1 MHKRMQK
8 LIAIFSLVLLL
19 ASMIVVPN
27 EVEAA
32 SEFYGDYTDV
42 AKITDYNSCPSIQG
56 IAVGS
61 QMIYTVK
68 INGDDTQAFITMTD
82 KDTGETTK
90 LYNQD
95 AGSYMFNYLDH
106 ANDMD
111 VWGIDGKSHIFV
123 ATTKQGANAIVR
135 LKRDGSNLTKVA
147 TYRLQC
153 NGSDICAT
161 AMSIKS
167 VSNGQI
173 TFITKWGMD
182 LYTGSVSTSATNA
195 TIQMTKLCTISKDKV
210 YIKGQYL
217 DLSSFV
223 NQGMGYHN
231 GVLYVPISGDDNW
244 LERSVVMV
252 FNLDGVITG
261 STIRPSEAIVFRV
274 TSGTYSAL
282 FEIESCDICSA
293 DNRLYFG
300 VQRRKSS
307 SDTNHDGIAYFD
319 DYTFVKLTDS
329 AQYKHFT
336 VQYNANGGTGT
347 MANTTVP
354 YGVSTAMR
362 KNSFTKTGG
371 KFMGWYA
378 YRTTQKQWYYTNG
391 SSSGWYA
398 EGSQPSGYSKYL
410 YKDGIKLAN
419 TSAVDGDVVIMYA
432 QWEPTTF
439 TVRYNANGGT
449 GTMADTSVVY
459 GSGTPLRTNTFT
471 KVGSSFTG
479 WYAYRTTQN
488 QWYYTNGSSSGWYAE
503 GSQPSGYYKYLYKDG
518 IKLSNTSGIDGDV
531 VVMYAQWETNASG
544 EPYDYYLFGW
554 INGANY
560 ACEEDHA
567 NLGEYRFVDG
577 KLTATFAQDSYIGVK
592 KVDTATSE
600 VACWYMT
607 SGWQGYVTSATL
619 YNTSFIGDADKLYVP
634 GGVPVTF
641 TLADYGDGTVY
652 ISYVTGSTECSH
664 DYNTYVTIAPTCTDA
679 GVYTHS
685 CIKCGNW
692 YSEDVPAT
700 GHAFVNG
707 YCSYCGVSDGSAG
720 QSETYYL
727 VGWINDADY
736 GCEADWENM
745 GNYKF
750 VNGQLTAK
758 FNSDSYVFVKTEG
771 NARWLLT
778 EYYTETPY
786 GIFKEGGTEKMFVP
800 GGVELI
806 FTLVENVDGSVTLS
820 YTEGGTSACD
830 HSYIAEVTTA
840 ATCTTT
846 GVRTYTC
853 TKCAY
858 SYTQSVA
865 ATGHN
870 FFGNQ
875 CTLCGMTDPNPD
887 PSTGT
892 AYYLVGYINGADYG
906 CEWDWQNLGQYRF
919 VDGRLTTTFTQ
930 DSYVFVKTGD
940 NQDWLMAS
948 AYCEASTCTFAVGG
962 NEKMFVPAGV
972 EVTFALTENT
982 DGSVTL
988 TYTTGSTPAS
998 VIPTLTLKSPTLE
1011 FKDMISINAFYTAE
1025 NTQDVVEMGMI
1036 TYDYEVA
1043 RWSIRTANHVIPGAT
1058 YVESSGR
1065 YYSGSQ
1071 GIHAKYLADTVY
1083 LAVYAKLTDGSY
1095 VYSKL
1100 APYSPL
1106 TYANSQLRNS
1116 TDVKMKQLV
1125 VAMLRFGTEAQLYF
1139 GHNTGNL
1146 ADATL
1151 TADQLALPETYR
1163 TDMVGS
1169 VPAASAAKQGIFAN
1183 NQGFYS
1189 RKPAISFEGAV
1200 CINYFFTPNYVPAS
1214 GITLYYWNAS
1224 DYNAADVLTTSNA
1237 TGKIKL
1243 EGSDLSE
1250 YRGDIT
1256 GIAAKNLS
1264 DAVYVAAAYKDANG
1278 TVWTSGVLGYS
1289 IGSYCSSQASK
1300 GGDIAALTMATAVY
1314 GYHAK
1319 QYFG

>member
-1 MHKRMQK
+1 MNRKVQK
-8 LIAIFSLVLLL
+8 IIAFFSLVVLL
-19 ASMIVVPN
+19 ASMIVLPDKA
-27 EVEAA
+27 EAA
-32 SEFYGDYTDV
+32 SAFYGEYTNV
-42 AKITDYNSCPSIQG
+42 ATISDYNSCPSIQG

-68 INGDDTQAFITMTD
+68 INGDDTNAFITMTD
-82 KDTGETTK
+82 KDTGSTTK
-90 LYNQD
+90 LYNKD

-111 VWGIDGKSHIFV
+111 VWGIDGYSNIFV
-123 ATTKQGANAIVR
+123 ATTKQGANGIVR

-161 AMSIKS
+161 AMSIMS
-167 VSNGQI
+167 VSGGKI
-173 TFITKWGMD
+173 TFLTKWGMD

-195 TIQMTKLCTISKDKV
+195 TISMTKLCTISKDKV
-210 YIKGQYL
+210 YIKGSYL
-217 DLSSFV
+217 DLSTFV

-244 LERSVVMV
+244 LERSVIMV
-252 FNLDGVITG
+252 FNLDGVING

-282 FEIESCDICSA
+282 FEIESCDICSG

-319 DYTFVKLTDS
+319 DYTFVKLTD
-329 AQYKHFT
+329 AAKYKHFV
-336 VQYNANGGTGT
+336 VQYNANGGSGS
-347 MANTTVP
+347 MSNTTVP

-362 KNSFTKTGG
+362 KNTFTKTGA
-371 KFMGWYA
+371 KFLGWYA

-398 EGSQPSGYSKYL
+398 EGSQPSGYTKYL

-432 QWEPTTF
+432 QWEPTSF
-439 TVRYNANGGT
+439 TVRYDAGGGT
-449 GTMADTSVVY
+449 GTMADTTVVY

-471 KVGSSFTG
+471 KAGYSFTG

-503 GSQPSGYYKYLYKDG
+503 GSQPSGYTKYLYKDG
-518 IKLSNTSGIDGDV
+518 IKLSNTSAVDGDV
-531 VVMYAQWETNASG
+531 VIMYAQWESNGSAA
-544 EPYDYYLFGW
+544 PYDYYLFGW
-554 INGANY
+554 INGSNY

-567 NLGEYRFVDG
+567 NLGQYRFENG
-577 KLTATFAQDSYIGVK
+577 KLTTTFDYDSYIGVK
-592 KVDTATSE
+592 KVDTATSQ
-600 VACWYMT
+600 VVCWYMT
-607 SGWQGYVTSATL
+607 DGWQGYVTGAML
-619 YNTSFIGDADKLYVP
+619 YNTSFIGSADKLYVP

-641 TLADYGDGTVY
+641 TLIDYEDGTISVSY
-652 ISYVTGSTECSH
+652 ETGSAACAHSYASYVTT
-664 DYNTYVTIAPTCTDA
+664 APTCTSS
-679 GVYTHS
+679 GVMTYS
-685 CIKCGNW
+685 CTKCGNW
-692 YSEDVPAT
+692 YSEVVSAT
-700 GHAFVNG
+700 GHSFVSG
-707 YCSYCGVSDGSAG
+707 YCTGCGVFDGSSG
-720 QSETYYL
+720 QSDTYYL
-727 VGWINDADY
+727 VGWINEADY

-758 FNSDSYVFVKTEG
+758 FTSDSYVFVKTEG

-778 EYYTETPY
+778 EYYVDTPS

-806 FTLVENVDGSVTLS
+806 FTLVENADGSVTLS
-820 YTEGGTSACD
+820 YTQGSTSACN
-830 HSYIAEVTTA
+830 HSYRAEVTTA
-840 ATCTTT
+840 ATCTAS
-846 GVRTYTC
+846 GIRTYTC
-853 TKCAY
+853 TLCGY

-870 FFGNQ
+870 FFGST
-875 CTLCGMTDPNPD
+875 CTLCGAADPNPGTT
-887 PSTGT
+887 TGT

-906 CEWDWQNLGQYRF
+906 CEWDWQNLGQYQF
-919 VDGRLTTTFTQ
+919 VDGRLTACFTQ

-940 NQDWLMAS
+940 NQDWLMAT
-948 AYCEASTCTFAVGG
+948 AYCEASTCTFVEGG
-962 NEKMFVPAGV
+962 YEKMFVPGGV
-972 EVTFALTENT
+972 EVTFALVENA

-1011 FKDMISINAFYTAE
+1011 FKDMITVNAFYTAE

-1036 TYDYEVA
+1036 TYDSQVE

-1065 YYSGSQ
+1065 YYSSSQ
-1071 GIHAKYLADTVY
+1071 GIHGKYLADTVY
-1083 LAVYAKLTDGSY
+1083 LAAYAKLSDGSY

-1125 VAMLRFGTEAQLYF
+1125 VAMLQYGAQAQLYF

-1146 ADATL
+1146 ANANL
-1151 TADQLALPETYR
+1151 TADQLALPEAYR
-1163 TDMVGS
+1163 ADMVAT
-1169 VPAASAAKQGIFAN
+1169 VPAVSATKQGSFAN
-1183 NQGFYS
+1183 NQGFAS
-1189 RKPAISFEGAV
+1189 SKPAISFEGAF
-1200 CINYFFTPNYVPAS
+1200 CINYFFTPNYEPDS
-1214 GITLYYWNAS
+1214 GITLYYWNAE
-1224 DYNAADVLTTSNA
+1224 DYNANSVLTTSNA
-1237 TGKIKL
+1237 TGFIKL
-1243 EGSDLSE
+1243 VDDGTGE
-1250 YRGDIT
+1250 YRGDLT
-1256 GIAAKNLS
+1256 GIAAKAIS
-1264 DAVYVAAAYKDANG
+1264 EAIYVAAAYKNGG

-1289 IGSYCSSQASK
+1289 IGAYCSGQASK
-1300 GGDIAALTMATAVY
+1300 GNAISNLAMATAVY

>member
-1 MHKRMQK
+1 MNRKAQK
-8 LIAIFSLVLLL
+8 IIALFSLVLLL
-19 ASMIVVPN
+19 ASMIVLPN

-32 SEFYGDYTDV
+32 SAFYGEYTDV
-42 AKITDYNSCPSIQG
+42 AKIADYNSCPSIQG

-82 KDTGETTK
+82 KDTGETTRM
-90 LYNQD
+90 YNSD
-95 AGSYMFNYLDH
+95 AGSYMFNYLNH

-111 VWGIDGKSHIFV
+111 VWGIDGKSHLFV

-135 LKRDGSNLTKVA
+135 LRRDGSNLTKVA

-153 NGSDICAT
+153 NGQDICAT

-167 VSNGQI
+167 VSGGQI

-195 TIQMTKLCTISKDKV
+195 TISMTKLCTISKDKV
-210 YIKGQYL
+210 YIKGSYL

-231 GVLYVPISGDDNW
+231 GVLYVPISGDENW

-282 FEIESCDICSA
+282 FEIESCDISTG
-293 DNRLYFG
+293 DNKLYFG

-307 SDTNHDGIAYFD
+307 SDTNHDGIASFD
-319 DYTFVKLTDS
+319 GYTFVKLTEP
-329 AQYKHFT
+329 AKYKNFV

-354 YGVSTAMR
+354 TGVGTALR
-362 KNSFTKTGG
+362 KNTFTKTGG
-371 KFMGWYA
+371 KFLGWYA

-398 EGSQPSGYSKYL
+398 EGAQPSGYTKYL
-410 YKDGIKLAN
+410 YKDGIKVSN
-419 TSAVDGDVVIMYA
+419 TSSVDGDVVIMYA
-432 QWEPTTF
+432 QWEPTVF

-449 GTMADTSVVY
+449 GTMADTTVPY
-459 GSGTPLRTNTFT
+459 GSGTAMRSNTFT
-471 KVGSSFTG
+471 RSGYSFTG
-479 WYAYRTTQN
+479 WYAHRTTQN

-503 GSQPSGYYKYLYKDG
+503 GAQPSGYTKYLYKDG
-518 IKLSNTSGIDGDV
+518 IKLSNTSAVDGDV
-531 VVMYAQWETNASG
+531 VVMYAQWERNGSVS
-544 EPYDYYLFGW
+544 PYDYYLFGW
-554 INGANY
+554 INGADY
-560 ACEEDHA
+560 GCEGDHA
-567 NLGEYRFVDG
+567 NLGQYRFEDG
-577 KLTATFAQDSYIGVK
+577 QLTATFDCDSYVGVK
-592 KVDTATSE
+592 KVDAATSE
-600 VACWYMT
+600 VVCWYMT
-607 SGWQGYVTSATL
+607 DGWQGYVSAATL
-619 YNTSFIGDADKLYVP
+619 YNTNFIGNADKLYVP

-641 TLADYGDGTVY
+641 TLTDREDGTVAL
-652 ISYVTGSTECSH
+652 SYETGSAQCSH
-664 DYNTYVTIAPTCTDA
+664 SYQAYVTIAPTCTDT
-679 GVYTHS
+679 GVMTYS
-685 CIKCGNW
+685 CTKCGNW
-692 YSEDVPAT
+692 YSEIAPAT
-700 GHAFVNG
+700 GHNFVNG

-750 VNGQLTAK
+750 VNGQLTAR

-771 NARWLLT
+771 NGRWLLT

-786 GIFKEGGTEKMFVP
+786 GLFKEGGTEKMFVP

-806 FTLVENVDGSVTLS
+806 FTLVENADGSVTLS
-820 YTEGGTSACD
+820 YTQGSTSACD

-840 ATCTTT
+840 ATCTTS
-846 GVRTYTC
+846 GIRTYTC
-853 TKCAY
+853 TKCGY

-875 CTLCGMTDPNPD
+875 CTLCGMADPNPG
-887 PSTGT
+887 STTGT
-892 AYYLVGYINGADYG
+892 TYYLVGYINGADYG
-906 CEWDWQNLGQYRF
+906 CEWDWQNLGQYLF
-919 VDGRLTTTFTQ
+919 VDGRLTATFTE

-940 NQDWLMAS
+940 NQEWLMAN
-948 AYCEASTCTFAVGG
+948 AYCEASTCTFVSGG
-962 NEKMFVPAGV
+962 YEKMFVPGGV
-972 EVTFALTENT
+972 QLTFALTENV

-998 VIPTLTLKSPTLE
+998 NLPALTLKSPTLE
-1011 FKDMISINAFYTAE
+1011 FKDMIRINAFYTAE
-1025 NTQDVVEMGMI
+1025 NIQDVVEMGMI
-1036 TYDYEVA
+1036 TYDYQVS
-1043 RWSIRTANHVIPGAT
+1043 RWSIRTAHHVIPGAT
-1058 YVESSGR
+1058 YDSATGR
-1065 YYSGSQ
+1065 YYSSSQ
-1071 GIHAKYLADTVY
+1071 GIHGKYLADTVY

-1125 VAMLRFGTEAQLYF
+1125 VAMLNYGTEAQLYF

-1146 ADATL
+1146 ANATL
-1151 TADQLALPETYR
+1151 TAEQLTMPEVYSAA
-1163 TDMVGS
+1163 MVGT
-1169 VPAASAAKQGIFAN
+1169 VPAASAEKQGAFAN
-1183 NQGFYS
+1183 NQGFAS
-1189 RKPAISFEGAV
+1189 RKPAISFEGAF
-1200 CINYFFTPNYVPAS
+1200 CINYFFTPNYVPDN
-1214 GITLYYWNAS
+1214 GITLYYWNAE
-1224 DYNAADVLTTSNA
+1224 DYNANSVLTSSNV
-1237 TGKIKL
+1237 TGKFKMTA
-1243 EGSDLSE
+1243 GSSGE
-1250 YRGDIT
+1250 YRADLT
-1256 GIAAKNLS
+1256 GIAAKELS
-1264 DAVYVAAAYKDANG
+1264 EAVYVAAAYKSGD

-1289 IGSYCSSQASK
+1289 IGTYCSSQATK
-1300 GGDIAALTMATAVY
+1300 GGDIANLAMATAVY

-1319 QYFG
+1319 AYFG